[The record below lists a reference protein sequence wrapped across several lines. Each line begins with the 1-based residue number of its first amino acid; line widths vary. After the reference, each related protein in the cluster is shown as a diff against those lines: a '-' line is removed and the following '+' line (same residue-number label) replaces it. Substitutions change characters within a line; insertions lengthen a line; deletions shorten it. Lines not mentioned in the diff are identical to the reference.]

1 MVSTK
6 DNDSKRIY
14 EIDFIK
20 VTCCILV
27 IVIHSACDF
36 LPKPLMNCL
45 DALTATA
52 VPGFMMISGYLLFF
66 TSEKEYKRII
76 KVPLLNLVLFF

>member
-14 EIDFIK
+14 EIDFVK

-45 DALTATA
+45 R
-52 VPGFMMISGYLLFF
+52 
-66 TSEKEYKRII
+66 SEERRVGKECRSRWSPYH
-76 KVPLLNLVLFF
+76 

>member
-14 EIDFIK
+14 EIDFVK

-36 LPKPLMNCL
+36 LPKPLMNC
-45 DALTATA
+45 
-52 VPGFMMISGYLLFF
+52 
-66 TSEKEYKRII
+66 
-76 KVPLLNLVLFF
+76 

>member
-14 EIDFIK
+14 EIDFVK

-36 LPKPLMNCL
+36 LPKPLMN
-45 DALTATA
+45 
-52 VPGFMMISGYLLFF
+52 LLRCFNGCGGTGVYDDQRVF
-66 TSEKEYKRII
+66 IVFYIGKGI
-76 KVPLLNLVLFF
+76 

>member
-27 IVIHSACDF
+27 ICYS
-36 LPKPLMNCL
+36 
-45 DALTATA
+45 
-52 VPGFMMISGYLLFF
+52 
-66 TSEKEYKRII
+66 
-76 KVPLLNLVLFF
+76 

>member
-52 VPGFMMISGYLLFF
+52 VPGFM
-66 TSEKEYKRII
+66 
-76 KVPLLNLVLFF
+76 